1 MMYITSVVLLIML
14 IASLPTGVWYCIDS
28 LKPNPRRAQDRELLG
43 IIAAEKRM
51 VIQLGSS
58 TTDTLTRKHTL

>member
-28 LKPNPRRAQDRELLG
+28 PKPSPRRAQDRELLG

-51 VIQLGSS
+51 GIQRGGS
-58 TTDTLTRKHTL
+58 TAATLTRKHIL